1 MDNLVDGDQIEVEMG
16 MEIDEE
22 EEEPGDQQDSSSDG
36 SGTHWQKKKKKKV
49 KNWNFIKIHSHVHAA
64 DDIRAKGVTR
74 NYNTK
79 PNENSHG
86 RLKKAY
92 QRTNFKNIEEQ
103 MGKIDH
109 QFLCAEVIRERIDA
123 WDEFCKGDNNS
134 EDKTEPSFL
143 FGHVRLGGKQPS
155 ISFRQLEA
163 EHNTDIAFERFHI
176 RLADYFRRFTP
187 DALGNRRTLKP
198 DDMASHI
205 FFYVC

>member
-1 MDNLVDGDQIEVEMG
+1 MIYEEEEQEQEQEQEQEEQEQEQEEIVDEGDEFPAVNEDVEMDNLVDGDQNEVEMG

-103 MGKIDH
+103 VSLIYLFQLLANTRLTDGKD
-109 QFLCAEVIRERIDA
+109 R
-123 WDEFCKGDNNS
+123 
-134 EDKTEPSFL
+134 
-143 FGHVRLGGKQPS
+143 PS
-155 ISFRQLEA
+155 ISM
-163 EHNTDIAFERFHI
+163 
-176 RLADYFRRFTP
+176 RRGYP
-187 DALGNRRTLKP
+187 RMDRCLG
-198 DDMASHI
+198 
-205 FFYVC
+205 